1 MKIQNGSV
9 FTEECRFEQKTV
21 LTDGCKISKV
31 ISADAS
37 DSSAEEVLDATDCY
51 VIPGLTDVHFHGC
64 VGYDFCDG
72 TEEAFQHMAAYELKN
87 GVTTICPA
95 SMTLAEDTLASICT
109 AAAAFADKQQNAD
122 EASRDSLGASL
133 KGINLEGPFISMAKK
148 GAQNPAYIQKASAD
162 MLRRLQDCAKGLV
175 KLVAIAPEEEGAM
188 ECIKELAGEM
198 TFSVAHTTADYE
210 TAKEAMESG
219 AKHVTHLYNAMPPFT
234 HRESGVIGAAADTS
248 DCDVELICDGVHI
261 SAPVVRATFRL
272 FGDNRV
278 ILISDS
284 MMATGMKDGRYA
296 LGGQPV
302 IVKGNLATLEDGTI
316 AGSATNL
323 MDCVRTAI
331 RMGIPAESAVR
342 AATINPARSIG
353 IDADYGSI
361 SAGKHANLVLL
372 NKKDLSIKAIVFEGK
387 VLA

>member
-1 MKIQNGSV
+1 MIIQNGTV
-9 FTEECRFEQKTV
+9 FTKDCRFEQKTI
-21 LTDGCKISKV
+21 LTDAERILAVEST
-31 ISADAS
+31 ADGT
-37 DSSAEEVLDATDCY
+37 SSEVLDATDCY

-72 TEEAFQHMAAYELKN
+72 TEEALQAMAVYELKN

-95 SMTLAEDTLASICT
+95 SMTLAEETLAGICKT
-109 AAAAFADKQQNAD
+109 AAGY
-122 EASRDSLGASL
+122 ASRQQAADPASRAGLGASL
-133 KGINLEGPFISMAKK
+133 KGINLEGPFLSFAKK
-148 GAQNPAYIQKASAD
+148 GAQNPAYLQKPNAP
-162 MLRRLQDCAKGLV
+162 MLHRLQECANGLV
-175 KLVAIAPEEEGAM
+175 KLVAIAPEEDGAM
-188 ECIKELAGEM
+188 DCIRELASEM

-210 TAKEAMESG
+210 TARKAMELG

-234 HRESGVIGAAADTS
+234 HRDPGVIGAAADTS

-261 SAPVVRATFRL
+261 SAPVVRSTFKL
-272 FGDNRV
+272 FGDDRV

-323 MDCVRTAI
+323 MDCMRTAVK
-331 RMGIPAESAVR
+331 MGIPLESAVK

-353 IDADYGSI
+353 IDKEYGSI
-361 SAGKHANLVLL
+361 VAGKHANLVLL
-372 NKKDLSIKAIVFEGK
+372 NKKDLSIKAVVLEGK
-387 VLA
+387 VL

>member
-21 LTDGCKISKV
+21 LTDGCKITEV
-31 ISADAS
+31 TSADVAA
-37 DSSAEEVLDATDCY
+37 DDVLDATDCY

-72 TEEAFQHMAAYELKN
+72 TDEAFRHMAAYELKN

-95 SMTLAEDTLASICT
+95 SMTLAEETLASICT
-109 AAAAFADKQQNAD
+109 AAAAFAKEQQDAD
-122 EASRDSLGASL
+122 DASRSSLGAAL

-162 MLRRLQDCAKGLV
+162 MLRRLQGCAEGLV

-188 ECIKELAGEM
+188 ECIKELADEM
-198 TFSVAHTTADYE
+198 TFSIAHTTANYE
-210 TAKEAMESG
+210 TAKAAMEAG

-331 RMGIPAESAVR
+331 RMGIPVESAVK

-361 SAGKHANLVLL
+361 AAGKHANIVLL